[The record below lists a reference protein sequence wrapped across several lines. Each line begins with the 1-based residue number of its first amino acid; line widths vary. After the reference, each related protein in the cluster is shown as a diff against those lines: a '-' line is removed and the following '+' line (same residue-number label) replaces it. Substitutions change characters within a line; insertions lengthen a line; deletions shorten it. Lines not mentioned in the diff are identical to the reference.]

1 MKKDKSVER
10 DKLLTRILFVALI
23 VGLIIFFYPMVS
35 NWWND
40 RVTSKAVATYDAAV
54 ANLVEDDY
62 SAYFEAAEE
71 YNAKLAEIGSASAL
85 LKPEIA
91 GEEYWELLDVTG
103 TGVMGY
109 ITIEKIGVQL
119 PIYHGTD
126 SGVLQV
132 AAGHLQGSSLPVGGE
147 STHAVISA
155 HRGLPSAKLFTD
167 LDDLEVGD
175 TFTITIL
182 GEVFTYEVD
191 KISIVLPS
199 EAENLYI
206 EEGKDY
212 VTLMTCTPYG
222 INSHRLLVRGTRID
236 SSESKIIYVTADAY
250 KVDSIIV
257 APFIAIPILFV
268 LLIVLLVTTHR
279 KKSKKRKKSD
289 NRRSE

>member
-1 MKKDKSVER
+1 MKKDKSVKR
-10 DKLLTRILFVALI
+10 DKILTRILFVALV
-23 VGLIIFFYPMVS
+23 VGLVIFFYPMVS

-54 ANLVEDDY
+54 AELAEDY

-71 YNAKLAEIGSASAL
+71 YNAKLAEIGSATAL
-85 LKPEIA
+85 VKPDSV
-91 GEEYWELLDVTG
+91 GEEYWDLLDVTG

-109 ITIEKIGVQL
+109 ITIERIGVQL

-182 GEVFTYEVD
+182 GEIFTYKVD

-199 EAENLYI
+199 EAESLYI
-206 EEGKDY
+206 EEGEDY

-222 INSHRLLVRGTRID
+222 INSHRLLVRGTRVD
-236 SSESKIIYVTADAY
+236 NAENKIIYVTADAY
-250 KVDSIIV
+250 KVDPLIV
-257 APFIAIPILFV
+257 APFVAVPIL
-268 LLIVLLVTTHR
+268 LALLVILFATTG
-279 KKSKKRKKSD
+279 KKKQAKTHTHQ
-289 NRRSE
+289 SEFL